1 MIEKGAGVGAILWAS
16 ASDDARPIHSD
27 SQYGLQTSGR
37 SGARGSASL
46 IVAGSGVRRLSM
58 CYGVAASE
66 LCLAKSSLLM
76 TACALREDSQR
87 SDRHVALGSIAL
99 VREPI
104 AAGSDPRGGPAT
116 LWQRH
121 TLFGGSRDSQPFAR
135 CHRSRRRARSRHAR
149 VRRRRAA
156 PRLCRTAQNGSAE
169 LGTVTLTAQGDKTRV
184 DVALANA
191 PTDVPQPAHIH
202 DGPCAK
208 LNPKPKYPLTNV
220 VDGTSTSLVDVPM
233 AQLTAGTFAVNVH
246 KSTSDIP
253 TYVACGDLAAKK

>member
-1 MIEKGAGVGAILWAS
+1 VIRAEVQRRYGSDIHFLEVLVILNRSLVAIGA
-16 ASDDARPIHSD
+16 
-27 SQYGLQTSGR
+27 
-37 SGARGSASL
+37 
-46 IVAGSGVRRLSM
+46 
-58 CYGVAASE
+58 VAA
-66 LCLAKSSLLM
+66 LALA
-76 TACALREDSQR
+76 TPVFAADGPHRVYAL
-87 SDRHVALGSIAL
+87 
-99 VREPI
+99 
-104 AAGSDPRGGPAT
+104 
-116 LWQRH
+116 
-121 TLFGGSRDSQPFAR
+121 
-135 CHRSRRRARSRHAR
+135 
-149 VRRRRAA
+149 
-156 PRLCRTAQNGSAE
+156 TAQNGSAE

-253 TYVACGDLAAKK
+253 TYVACGDLGAKK